1 MFRAQEWL
9 NGPSAVSFHEKK
21 VSALSSVL
29 VGLAGLAFECVIL
42 GVEES

>member
-1 MFRAQEWL
+1 MFRAQVWS
-9 NGPSAVSFHEKK
+9 NGQSAVSFHEEK

-29 VGLAGLAFECVIL
+29 VGLAGLAFKCVIL